1 MAAFNYLIMG
11 MVLGAALFGCVPGSI
26 LSARAQFAGQTLAAA
41 KLPAP
46 VPVKAEPL
54 KDPANGVTFNLP
66 AGFALQGIYTK
77 GKNHQDIL
85 MRATKDDLLFVYT
98 ANRAKMKKEGA
109 AKEEPFYAKDVMLEI
124 TRQTY
129 LEEARE
135 RGLELK
141 KCESEKIGS
150 LEGLHVQQMEDGK
163 LSDRYFFGDRKNLY
177 TFSFLVPENEYAALQ
192 PEFRKTLESIMIPT
206 PYERVSIP
214 GSQLTFELPYGGM
227 DVEKGKEPDD
237 PHRLLYLH
245 LDEKLLSGVIYQPL
259 IQNMDYA
266 FLPDSLDHLSQ
277 RDQDNLCKVI
287 TQNRMN
293 RWKQEN
299 PKAAWDTSETYFST
313 ASDRPCIVEETVY
326 QGRKNLGY
334 IFVDK
339 GMFLSLDFMELS
351 PGQQQPIIDH
361 VVNSLKRK

>member
-1 MAAFNYLIMG
+1 MAGVKHTFIRMA
-11 MVLGAALFGCVPGSI
+11 LGAALLGLIPG
-26 LSARAQFAGQTLAAA
+26 FTM
-41 KLPAP
+41 PAP
-46 VPVKAEPL
+46 ASAEISQELKEKLASPVPEKPASF
-54 KDPANGVTFNLP
+54 KDPVNGVTFNLP
-66 AGFALQGIYTK
+66 QGFKIQGLYTR
-77 GKNHQDIL
+77 GKSHQDIL
-85 MRATKDDLLFVYT
+85 MRATKDDLLFVYSS
-98 ANRAKMKKEGA
+98 NRAKMKKENSP
-109 AKEEPFYAKDVMLEI
+109 KEEPFYARDVMLEI
-124 TRQTY
+124 TKQSY
-129 LEEARE
+129 LEEAKE
-135 RGLELK
+135 KGIDLK
-141 KCESEKIGS
+141 KSEIEKFGS
-150 LEGLHVQQMEDGK
+150 LDGLHIQQMEDGK

-177 TFSFLVPENEYAALQ
+177 TFSYLVPEDQYPALQ
-192 PEFRKTLESIMIPT
+192 PDIAKSLETIVIPT

-227 DVEKGKEPDD
+227 DVEKAKEPND

-266 FLPDSLDHLSQ
+266 FLPDSLDNLSE

-287 TQNRMN
+287 TQNRKD
-293 RWKQEN
+293 RWKRKD
-299 PKAAWDTSETYFST
+299 PKAVWDTSETYFSK

-351 PGQQQPIIDH
+351 PGKQEPIIEH
-361 VVNSLKRK
+361 VVNSLQKK